1 MPRRGVPRE
10 RDSSRSVHDGH
21 RKLLRLLSLALLFE
35 GYGRSLLVITLPY
48 VGTDLGAT
56 PAQLSYALALVGVGS
71 LGVLLLGPL
80 ADRFG
85 RRRLLL
91 ASLTLLSVLGAGTAF
106 ARSVASLIAWQA
118 AARMFQEGALFAG
131 AVIVAEEMP
140 AASRGSAQG
149 IVGMVNSMGA
159 GLCAMLLA
167 TIALWPGGW
176 RGLCLVS
183 LAPLGFL
190 PFLRRTLPESR
201 RWLERERGARQPLPA
216 LYRGRLLASAAV
228 TFLAMSYD
236 IAGFAFS
243 TYLPIHQYGWSPAT
257 ASALIVI
264 AGGLGLPGWWLGG
277 WLADRRGRRT
287 AAAVFFLGLTL
298 ALLAF
303 YLLGPA
309 ALSPAFAAMVFCQ
322 GGKITVLRTWAT
334 ELFPTNFRGSA
345 SGWLAAAGT
354 LGGIAGLALA
364 GVLEP
369 LVGGIGPAI
378 AVISSA
384 GVLATAVALRWLP
397 ETMGLELEASAP
409 EIA

>member
-1 MPRRGVPRE
+1 
-10 RDSSRSVHDGH
+10 VHDAH

-56 PAQLSYALALVGVGS
+56 PAQLSYALALISVGS
-71 LGVLLLGPL
+71 LGVLLLGPV

-91 ASLTLLSVLGAGTAF
+91 ASLTLFSLLGVGTAL
-106 ARSVASLIAWQA
+106 ARTVPSLIAWQA
-118 AARMFQEGALFAG
+118 AARMFQEGALFSG
-131 AVIVAEEMP
+131 AVIIAEEMP
-140 AASRGSAQG
+140 AQSRGAAQG
-149 IVGMVNSMGA
+149 IVGMINSMGA
-159 GLCAMLLA
+159 GLCAMMLA

-183 LAPLGFL
+183 LVPLGFL

-201 RWLERERGARQPLPA
+201 RWLERQRGARQPFPA
-216 LYRGRLLASAAV
+216 VYRGRLLAAAV
-228 TFLAMSYD
+228 VTFVAMSYD

-243 TYLPIHQYGWSPAT
+243 TYLPIHQYGWSPAA
-257 ASALIVI
+257 ASGLIVI

-277 WLADRRGRRT
+277 WLADRHGRRT
-287 AAAVFFLGLTL
+287 AAAAFFLGLTL
-298 ALLAF
+298 AELTF
-303 YLLGPA
+303 YLLGPG
-309 ALSPAFAAMVFCQ
+309 ALWAGFAGMVFCQ
-322 GGKITVLRTWAT
+322 GGKITVLRSWAT

-345 SGWLAAAGT
+345 SAWLAAAGT
-354 LGGIAGLALA
+354 LGGMTGLGLV

-369 LVGGIGPAI
+369 VLGGIGPAL
-378 AVISSA
+378 AVISAA
-384 GVLATAVALRWLP
+384 GVIATVVALWWLP